1 MSKAHAAVLQM
12 TGGVNLI
19 YESMEMDA
27 GMNSKKQKAVTVD
40 NQMMRS
46 QCAQNC
52 TMMLSMQQ
60 ITNIPFHHLTFSRQH
75 HVRNVRTVVCLFCCI
90 FFSIPQECNV
100 SKDHLKNCAMSAA
113 SPFLWNINNHVVC
126 FERTMTIDGVDC
138 GQFCHHHC
146 PVATLC

>member
-60 ITNIPFHHLTFSRQH
+60 TNNIMSEMSEQWF
-75 HVRNVRTVVCLFCCI
+75 VCFVAS
-90 FFSIPQECNV
+90 FFQFDKS
-100 SKDHLKNCAMSAA
+100 AMSAK
-113 SPFLWNINNHVVC
+113 I
-126 FERTMTIDGVDC
+126 T
-138 GQFCHHHC
+138 
-146 PVATLC
+146 